1 MTKLTK
7 MIGATI
13 FLTIGA
19 SSLANASII
28 RMQPEINTTEDA
40 KLAGN
45 AIIEMA
51 KRVVSESIPL
61 EQYKDSN
68 GTTYLAACP
77 LSKGV
82 EISTFASACKS
93 ADGFPV
99 DLCKPLAVMVHCDV
113 TTSEKLSFQK
123 ERGFYE
129 TLYSFDSKTG
139 KFIENLNETTLNKIK
154 FDEEKLK

>member
-1 MTKLTK
+1 MIKLTK
-7 MIGATI
+7 MIGTTI
-13 FLTIGA
+13 FFTIGA

-28 RMQPEINTTEDA
+28 RMQPEIDMTEDA

-45 AIIEMA
+45 SIIEIA

-77 LSKGV
+77 LNKGA

-99 DLCKPLAVMVHCDV
+99 ELCKPLSVMVHCDV

-139 KFIENLNETTLNKIK
+139 KFSENLNETTLNKIN
-154 FDEEKLK
+154 FGEEKLK